1 MTNLE
6 ILNKLKVEKEKML
19 NDGTFLMKTR
29 MTEQGDS
36 ITWRS
41 LAEIDEQID
50 LYEQK
55 VSEDTTSSKRIGR
68 IKFYG

>member
-6 ILNKLKVEKEKML
+6 ILNKLKAEKEKML
-19 NDGTFLMKTR
+19 NDGTFTMKTR
-29 MTEQGDS
+29 VTEQGDS

-41 LAEIDEQID
+41 LLEIDEQID

-55 VSEDTTSSKRIGR
+55 IAEEAQTSKRIGR